1 MNKALPLWGAF
12 FCLGCALMKLLN
24 VNGVERQFSPD
35 EMPATLSELLQQ
47 LDIEASVAVAE
58 IEGVIVRPEDF
69 ARTQLTDGQSIELV
83 RFVGGG

>member
-1 MNKALPLWGAF
+1 
-12 FCLGCALMKLLN
+12 MKLLN

-69 ARTQLTDGQSIELV
+69 ARTQLTDGLSIELV

>member
-1 MNKALPLWGAF
+1 
-12 FCLGCALMKLLN
+12 MKLLN

-35 EMPATLSELLQQ
+35 EMPATLAELLQQ